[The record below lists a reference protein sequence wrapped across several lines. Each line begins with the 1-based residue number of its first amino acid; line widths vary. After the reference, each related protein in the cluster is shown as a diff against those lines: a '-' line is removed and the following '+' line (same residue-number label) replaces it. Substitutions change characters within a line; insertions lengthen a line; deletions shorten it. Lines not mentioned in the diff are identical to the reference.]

1 MQNLENILIPIVAIS
16 AVFSIPIIAITY
28 HFRQKSKEMEERK
41 LMIEKGIVPPP
52 LTSESQ
58 RRKSDSKQRGLN
70 LLAVGLGLFVGYAL
84 SETLEMPRIFA
95 FGGSILLFLGIANV
109 IAVFTE
115 SKEEN
120 NEQ

>member
-16 AVFSIPIIAITY
+16 AVFSIPIIAIIY
-28 HFRQKSKEMEERK
+28 HFRQKGKEMDERK
-41 LMIEKGIVPPP
+41 LMIDKGIVPPP
-52 LTSESQ
+52 LTGNRQVSRTST
-58 RRKSDSKQRGLN
+58 KQKGLN

-84 SETLEMPRIFA
+84 SESFQMPRLFA

-109 IAVFTE
+109 IGVFTE
-115 SKEEN
+115 SKEGN